1 MNAKANKQTKTFES
15 LVGALIE
22 RDTPETKAA
31 AKVLTVH
38 AVEYMLNAKIDVNAL
53 IKKIKTTD
61 KGSADFIAQKAVRRA
76 LLLVQGVASGI
87 VATVPAEVS
96 LVLAGFA
103 KDAGKSEPNLFAQGV
118 LSRFIANDDLG
129 ELLTRK
135 GVKLTERGTKAAS
148 TATAQASSVKSA
160 LRGLGIGAG
169 VKHGRQYGDISFEHP
184 LTRDFIALLAK

>member
-1 MNAKANKQTKTFES
+1 MNAKQNKTLEN
-15 LVGALIE
+15 LVAALVA
-22 RDTPETKAA
+22 RDTPETSAV

-38 AVEYMLNAKIDVNAL
+38 AVEYMQTAKIDVNAL

-76 LLLVQGVASGI
+76 LLLVQGVASGVLSTI
-87 VATVPAEVS
+87 PSEVS
-96 LVLAGFA
+96 LVLGGFA

-135 GVKLTERGTKAAS
+135 GVKLTQRGTKGVS

-169 VKHGRQYGDISFEHP
+169 VKHGRQYGDIDFEHP
-184 LTRDFIALLAK
+184 LTRDFVALLNK